1 MTGYVTL
8 SDQELADLLRNGNE
22 TVFKIIYD
30 RYWSKL
36 YFVASK
42 RLNDPDE
49 AEEAVQD
56 IFLDLWKNRES
67 FHLKV
72 NFENYLA
79 VAVKFQIIKRR
90 AKRLRRSV
98 IEQQLGT
105 EAELE
110 HFQRQQ
116 YDWSQYDL
124 DELQQRL
131 NTIIDTL
138 PPTCK
143 LVFTMSRDDQYTNKK
158 IADELGISEKAVEKH
173 VTTALKVLK
182 TKLGLSL
189 IFILFLS

>member
-8 SDQELADLLRNGNE
+8 SDQELADLLRKGNE

-67 FHLKV
+67 FRLKV

-110 HFQRQQ
+110 HFQTQQ

-138 PPTCK
+138 PPKCK
-143 LVFTMSRDDQYTNKK
+143 LVFIMSRDDQYTNKK